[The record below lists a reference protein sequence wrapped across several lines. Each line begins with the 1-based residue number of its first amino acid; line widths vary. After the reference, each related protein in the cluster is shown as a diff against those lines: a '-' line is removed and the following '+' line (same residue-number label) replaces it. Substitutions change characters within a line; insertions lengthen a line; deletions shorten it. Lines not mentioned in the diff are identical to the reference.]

1 MHFWI
6 IHVFHVNSETSNLH
20 ALPRTQVN
28 RTTYVF
34 AESAT
39 GHSKF

>member
-6 IHVFHVNSETSNLH
+6 IHVLHVNSETSNLH

-28 RTTYVF
+28 RTKFVF